1 MAQLLAKRMAPAP
14 VPTSSDLAGPAPG
27 NIMIARHSSE
37 RHPSP
42 VMRRSVSGHQRS
54 RFLRLPPDCRFA
66 IVEVR
71 PGHNVTR
78 VSPDRGCAPA
88 ISMTNPGWL
97 DPVLHRSRCRRR
109 RSWRSG
115 WSASEIRV
123 KLRVWSLAS
132 DGRPPDWLTLPP
144 ASERVTG
151 NGRWSAGVASIT
163 A

>member
-1 MAQLLAKRMAPAP
+1 MAQLLANSMAPAP
-14 VPTSSDLAGPAPG
+14 VSTSSDLAGPASR
-27 NIMIARHSSE
+27 NIMITRHSSE

-88 ISMTNPGWL
+88 IFFDDASW
-97 DPVLHRSRCRRR
+97 VLGSRIAPQ
-109 RSWRSG
+109 S
-115 WSASEIRV
+115 V
-123 KLRVWSLAS
+123 
-132 DGRPPDWLTLPP
+132 P
-144 ASERVTG
+144 AKEVVVLG
-151 NGRWSAGVASIT
+151 M
-163 A
+163 